1 MVGDIRQSVLATNPR
16 SKKNKKYAYAEAINW
31 FREREA
37 RGLLEIIENA
47 TTWRCQSSIAAFSDT
62 IFDSNWSFPRTVSKN
77 ETVTGHDGMFL
88 VRHEHLDEYIAHFRP
103 QCLRSSAN
111 SGKAFDLDYLNFGLA
126 KGKAFERV
134 LVVPTDGIIKFI
146 QSSTYL
152 EPKPAANFY
161 VAVTR
166 AAQSVAIVI
175 QEPGAS
181 TLPFWEP

>member
-1 MVGDIRQSVLATNPR
+1 
-16 SKKNKKYAYAEAINW
+16 
-31 FREREA
+31 
-37 RGLLEIIENA
+37 
-47 TTWRCQSSIAAFSDT
+47 
-62 IFDSNWSFPRTVSKN
+62 
-77 ETVTGHDGMFL
+77 MFL

-126 KGKAFERV
+126 KGKAYKRV
-134 LVVPTDGIIKFI
+134 LIVPTDGIIKFI
-146 QSSTYL
+146 QSGNYL

-181 TLPFWEP
+181 MLPFWVP